1 MFLYLDIHLP
11 KLKNNPMVTALQN
24 KLQALIGN
32 AKTQQALDVLT
43 TELQGTNEGD
53 TITLLRA
60 RWNRNQQSYNLG
72 VLNNS
77 DYQMEMNRINYA
89 LLSVIGDLEESS
101 PSVQASPI
109 QQKAEAA
116 ITNIYNTYIMGDK
129 VEGNKTTTVIH
140 GDNIGGDKVMGNKM
154 TDNRTNHTTNNP
166 AVAEV
171 KKKTILFIAANPA
184 GKNETNSGRES
195 QTIQSAIN
203 NGSLRDQYEVQ
214 INFASNVNELLRLL
228 KKFKP
233 TIVHLSMHGAT
244 TKGMLFE
251 DGAGNVD
258 YVSEDVLASF
268 FELVNI
274 REKVVECVI
283 LNACN
288 SVTHAEVVNQYVD
301 YTVGM
306 NGPIPPD
313 VAIKYTEGFYESILE
328 GDDYETAHRSSVS
341 LLNQY
346 AKKLDWNGDVAIKD
360 MPKLFSPKV

>member
-1 MFLYLDIHLP
+1 ML
-11 KLKNNPMVTALQN
+11 TTLQN

-43 TELQGTNEGD
+43 QELKGSDAGD

-60 RWNRNQQSYNLG
+60 RWNRNQQSYNIG
-72 VLNNS
+72 VLGNS
-77 DYQMEMNRINYA
+77 DYMMEMNRINYA

-101 PSVQASPI
+101 SFVEASPM

-116 ITNIYNTYIMGDK
+116 ITNIYNTYIMGDN
-129 VEGNKTTTVIH
+129 VAGNKTTTNIQ
-140 GDNIGGDKVMGNKM
+140 GDNIGGDKFGGDKIMGDKI
-154 TDNRTNHTTNNP
+154 TNNSNQNQNGDMP
-166 AVAEV
+166 IVEV
-171 KKKTILFIAANPA
+171 KKKTILFIAANPV

-195 QTIQSAIN
+195 QSIQNAVN
-203 NGSLRDQYEVQ
+203 NGSLREHYTVQ
-214 INFASNVNELLRLL
+214 INFASDVSDFLRLL

-233 TIVHLSMHGAT
+233 TIVHLSMHGA
-244 TKGMLFE
+244 KKEGMLFE
-251 DGAGNVD
+251 DISGNVD

-274 REKVVECVI
+274 KEKLVECVL

-288 SVTHAEVVNQYVD
+288 STTHAKAVYQYVD
-301 YTVGM
+301 YTIGM

-313 VAIKYTEGFYESILE
+313 VAIKYTEGFYESLLE
-328 GDDYETAHRSSVS
+328 GDDYQTSHLSSVS

-346 AKKLDWNGDVAIKD
+346 AKKLEWNGDVAIKD
-360 MPKLFSPKV
+360 MPVLFMPRLNA